1 MPSPAG
7 CHRPAC
13 SPNGYKESN
22 GGSPGPAPSW
32 VESLGPAIEF
42 GGSLSVILG
51 PARCCG
57 AAWHLFSASC
67 SSVPSRENTVNVP
80 PRCRGRLGRP
90 LHSVRSLCESSV
102 SS

>member
-1 MPSPAG
+1 M
-7 CHRPAC
+7 
-13 SPNGYKESN
+13 
-22 GGSPGPAPSW
+22 SPGPAPSW

-102 SS
+102 SD